1 MKDTRMPR
9 KIKNLLLNT
18 EKESMKSV
26 DFLATSI
33 KV

>member
-1 MKDTRMPR
+1 MKNTRMPR
-9 KIKNLLLNT
+9 KIKNFLLKT